1 MNRKI
6 KMGMVGGGQGA
17 FIGDVHRRA
26 ARVNGDIEL
35 VAGVFGTDVAKSR
48 ECGEQLF
55 LDPSRVYPT
64 YQDMVVG
71 EQRRAAGD
79 RIDFVAVVTPN
90 RMHYPIAKAFLE
102 GGFHVL
108 CEKPIS
114 MSSAQA
120 LDLKATLVKSG
131 KLFAL
136 MHNYTGYPM
145 VKQARQMVAD
155 GALGQIRK
163 INVEYSLGWLAAPN
177 AGKQAA
183 WRVNP
188 AEAGISGCMA
198 DIGTHAQNLIAYVT
212 GLDIA
217 SLNADLATFVPGRAL
232 DDDGSVLLRFSN
244 GARGVIFASEVSTGE
259 ENNFVLKIYG
269 DKAAL
274 EWRQESP
281 ENLIIRSNDAP
292 MQVYR
297 RGWAGTCQASQQA
310 SHLPAGHPEGFLEA
324 FANIYRAFAD
334 AIIAGLNGD
343 KNPTGDF
350 PGIDDGIAE
359 MRFLEALVKS
369 SADTSKWVSM

>member
-1 MNRKI
+1 
-6 KMGMVGGGQGA
+6 MGMVGGGQGA